1 MARQA
6 AIYLGHLNPLTTA
19 HENIISFLLRDCE
32 NVYIFP
38 VRFLKYNTEINTK
51 SFPFPYDVRKAMIE
65 AVFSNNDRVIVLP
78 DYAFFSP
85 FIKYVPPL
93 ISPYSWVLRRQILK
107 SVKEETFVSYSGD
120 RIERIV
126 LSIYGLHPIGEKRLS
141 FSSSSVKEMLYA
153 QVTQDSS
160 KERLAQEILAWQD
173 KVPKKVVDIIKDNWY
188 MIQKF
193 AKSPDL
199 TIRIM
204 GTKFPKNGF
213 LV

>member
-1 MARQA
+1 M
-6 AIYLGHLNPLTTA
+6 
-19 HENIISFLLRDCE
+19 
-32 NVYIFP
+32 
-38 VRFLKYNTEINTK
+38 
-51 SFPFPYDVRKAMIE
+51 
-65 AVFSNNDRVIVLP
+65 P

-126 LSIYGLHPIGEKRLS
+126 LSIYGLRPIGEKRLS

-153 QVTQDSS
+153 QVTQESS
-160 KERLAQEILAWQD
+160 KESLAQEILAWQD

>member
-1 MARQA
+1 MGRHA

-19 HENIISFLLRDCE
+19 HENIISFLLRDCKI
-32 NVYIFP
+32 VYVFP
-38 VRFLKYNTEINTK
+38 VRFLNDNREINTR
-51 SFPFPYDVRKAMIE
+51 SFPFPYSTRKAMIQS
-65 AVFSNNDRVIVLP
+65 VFSNNNRVIVLP

-93 ISPYSWVLRRQILK
+93 ISPYSWLLRRQILR
-107 SVKEETFVSYSGD
+107 SIKEETFISYSGD

-126 LSIYGLHPIGEKRLS
+126 SNMYRLHPVGAKRLS

-153 QVTQDSS
+153 QVIQESS
-160 KERLAQEILAWQD
+160 KERVMPKIAAWQD
-173 KVPKKVVDIIKDNWY
+173 KVPEKVIDIIKDNWE
-188 MIQKF
+188 IIEKF

-204 GTKFPKNGF
+204 GTKFPKYGF
-213 LV
+213 V

>member
-1 MARQA
+1 
-6 AIYLGHLNPLTTA
+6 
-19 HENIISFLLRDCE
+19 
-32 NVYIFP
+32 
-38 VRFLKYNTEINTK
+38 
-51 SFPFPYDVRKAMIE
+51 
-65 AVFSNNDRVIVLP
+65 
-78 DYAFFSP
+78 
-85 FIKYVPPL
+85 
-93 ISPYSWVLRRQILK
+93 
-107 SVKEETFVSYSGD
+107 
-120 RIERIV
+120 
-126 LSIYGLHPIGEKRLS
+126 
-141 FSSSSVKEMLYA
+141 
-153 QVTQDSS
+153 VTQDSS